1 MRTRTEELPTVARR
15 LSAAQLLL
23 AGSPVSAV
31 ATALN
36 LSTATVKR
44 YKAILDDGGLDALK
58 KMSVGGRSSVLD
70 AEALEWIADALRGSA
85 QQHGFPSDAWTNARL
100 RELIG
105 ARFGVQYSRVYTW
118 QIATNLGLGHR
129 LSKSSR

>member
-1 MRTRTEELPTVARR
+1 M
-15 LSAAQLLL
+15 LL

>member
-1 MRTRTEELPTVARR
+1 M
-15 LSAAQLLL
+15 SAAQMLL
-23 AGSPVSAV
+23 AGSSVSAV

-58 KMSVGGRSSVLD
+58 KMSVGGRSS
-70 AEALEWIADALRGSA
+70 A
-85 QQHGFPSDAWTNARL
+85 
-100 RELIG
+100 IG